1 MNYKAIIRSRN
12 LRIRILSLLSFIP
25 DRPMVKMQ
33 YYIKTGRK
41 LNLDNPTRLTE
52 KLQEY
57 KLFYR
62 DPLMKQCVDKY
73 DVRKYVAE
81 KGYPD
86 SLIPVIGVYDNP
98 EEVVF
103 DSLPNKFVAKDTL
116 GGGGC
121 DVRICR
127 DKTTFDLKSLEKD
140 MKDWVHKGTSYK
152 IEGRE
157 WPYGGKKHRIIIEQL
172 LEADENKGGLIDY
185 KFFCFNGKF
194 EFLYVIADRKLGDKA
209 GFAIFDKE
217 FRKLNVTRNDEAIL
231 SREIPKP
238 DLFDDMIKMA
248 ENLSS
253 PFPHARIDLY
263 YHQNKIYFGEITF
276 FNGSGYMTFTPD
288 TFDNEAGSLFDLTF
302 MRESKYYLR

>member
-1 MNYKAIIRSRN
+1 M
-12 LRIRILSLLSFIP
+12 SFIP
-25 DRPMVKMQ
+25 DRMMVEIQ

-41 LNLDNPTRLTE
+41 LNLENPTRLTE

-62 DPLMKQCVDKY
+62 DTLMKQCVDKY

-81 KGYPD
+81 KGYSD
-86 SLIPVIGVYDNP
+86 TLIPLIGVYDNP
-98 EEVVF
+98 NDVEYEE
-103 DSLPNKFVAKDTL
+103 LPNKFVAKDTL

-127 DKTTFDLKSLEKD
+127 DKSTFDFKSLKKD
-140 MKDWVHKGTSYK
+140 MKEWVQKGISYK

-157 WPYGGKKHRIIIEQL
+157 WPYGGKRHRIIIEQL
-172 LEADENKGGLIDY
+172 LEADETKGGLIDY

-209 GFAIFDKE
+209 GFAILDKD
-217 FRKLNVTRNDEAIL
+217 FHKINVTRNDEAIL
-231 SREIPKP
+231 CREIPKP
-238 DLFDDMIKMA
+238 DLFDEMIKMA
-248 ENLSS
+248 ETLSS

-263 YHQNKIYFGEITF
+263 YHNGKVYFGEITF
-276 FNGSGYMTFTPD
+276 FDGSGYMTFTPD
-288 TFDNEAGSLFDLTF
+288 SFDTEAGSMFDLTF
-302 MRESKYYLR
+302 MRKSNYYLR